1 MNFCFNFLQKFTT
14 MEVDTEPYEKI
25 AADLSTH
32 FAEEYVNYDEF
43 SKLEEAERIRL
54 VIRFMDENVVLSAQ
68 ELWKANEHV
77 MGNVMPIMALTK
89 DEGKTPVDVVRNFQC
104 AENLLSNINANAR
117 KDASVIRYVT

>member
-1 MNFCFNFLQKFTT
+1 

-43 SKLEEAERIRL
+43 SKLEESERIRL

-77 MGNVMPIMALTK
+77 MGNLMPIMALTK
-89 DEGKTPVDVVRNFQC
+89 DEGKTPVDVVRNLQC
-104 AENLLSNINANAR
+104 AENLLCNINANAR